1 MPEFPRWRKR
11 IDGVSAD
18 AGTQIQSLAP
28 YSGLRNWCCHSC
40 GVGCHSSSDSIPV
53 PENSIC
59 GRIAKKE
66 KKKIS
71 VPYQINEKYYQNLE
85 KVLNPSP
92 KSGQNNT

>member
-1 MPEFPRWRKR
+1 MPEFPLWCKR

-59 GRIAKKE
+59 DRIAKKE
-66 KKKIS
+66 KKNLSAIS
-71 VPYQINEKYYQNLE
+71 DKWEILSKPGKGFE
-85 KVLNPSP
+85 S
-92 KSGQNNT
+92 KS